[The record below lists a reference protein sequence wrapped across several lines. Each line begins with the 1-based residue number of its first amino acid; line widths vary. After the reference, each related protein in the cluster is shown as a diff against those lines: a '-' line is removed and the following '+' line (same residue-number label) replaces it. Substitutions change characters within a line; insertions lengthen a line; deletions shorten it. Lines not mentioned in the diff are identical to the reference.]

1 MNVFIWKPCIALH
14 WLLHRLRPWVGLSD
28 IIIQNL
34 SQNSCCSAS
43 GHQTSTSAAK
53 LAGMLA
59 CKIFSWKMLILNL
72 MHWLAH
78 YIQRRD
84 FFLIGNLEEELW
96 KWSFVK
102 KTHSAVPCKGG
113 WLCRTKYARFLLI
126 FNSSVESRVFVSGL
140 PNEVHAAIR
149 R

>member
-1 MNVFIWKPCIALH
+1 MNVFIWKPCIDLH
-14 WLLHRLRPWVGLSD
+14 WLWQCLRPWVGLSD

-84 FFLIGNLEEELW
+84 FFLIGNPEEELW
-96 KWSFVK
+96 KSSFVK
-102 KTHSAVPCKGG
+102 KSHSAVPCKGG
-113 WLCRTKYARFLLI
+113 GQNMPDFCWYSTLLLELQSLSLDFLM
-126 FNSSVESRVFVSGL
+126 NSIQV
-140 PNEVHAAIR
+140 IR
-149 R
+149 L